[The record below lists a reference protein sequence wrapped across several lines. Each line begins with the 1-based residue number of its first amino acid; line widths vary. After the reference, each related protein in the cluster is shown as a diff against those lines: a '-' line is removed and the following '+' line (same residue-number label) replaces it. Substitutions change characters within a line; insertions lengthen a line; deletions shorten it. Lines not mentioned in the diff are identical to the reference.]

1 MPLVLLCGYPL
12 SGKSTVASK
21 LADYLKS
28 KNCNVTLHTDKSVG
42 YTHDDYR
49 ESLDERKLRNEI
61 ISVVRRDL
69 SRNNI
74 VVIDS
79 LNYIKGFRYQLHCEA
94 KNMNTS
100 FLLIHCV
107 SPYNAIVERNNSS
120 NSWDQSLIDQLIQ
133 RFEEPND
140 SNRWDS
146 PCITILTTESDDILA
161 HQKDIDDI
169 LITSNSGASKKINK
183 LSQNNP
189 TVLKA
194 ATSSNFIQVLDATLT
209 DTIKKIIQEVSN
221 GTSQRIIL
229 SENRDINEPG
239 CIYLDIPPQAQIT
252 LPRLNRLKRQFIQL
266 NKNLRDVD
274 QERIVPLFV
283 AYLDQ
288 TFASEY

>member
-1 MPLVLLCGYPL
+1 
-12 SGKSTVASK
+12 
-21 LADYLKS
+21 
-28 KNCNVTLHTDKSVG
+28 
-42 YTHDDYR
+42 
-49 ESLDERKLRNEI
+49 
-61 ISVVRRDL
+61 
-69 SRNNI
+69 
-74 VVIDS
+74 
-79 LNYIKGFRYQLHCEA
+79 
-94 KNMNTS
+94 MNTS